1 MDRAAR
7 DERRAARER
16 RLRRRRRLLLGARAG
31 TVAGLV
37 LLVMNAGGTT
47 PQPPRPAATQPAHVA
62 TTRMPVPAGATHAL
76 AMPGAHLAPHEAVPV
91 LMYHLVGHRPP
102 TAPYPALWVSPKA
115 FLAQVHTLE
124 RAGNHG
130 VTLQRLWDAWHHHGT
145 LPSRPVVFSFDDGS
159 YGQFANALP
168 ALARAGW
175 PGVLNLKLGNLN
187 DMGGP
192 ETIRRMVRAGW
203 EIDAHTI
210 THPDLTTV
218 DAGRLE
224 HEVAGARARIQREF
238 HVPANFFCYPSGRY
252 DDAVIA
258 AVKHAGY
265 RAATT
270 TKPGWARPDGNP
282 FTLSRV
288 RVDGGMTA
296 QGLVQRIAD
305 VRAARG
311 A

>member
-1 MDRAAR
+1 MT
-7 DERRAARER
+7 
-16 RLRRRRRLLLGARAG
+16 AG
-31 TVAGLV
+31 TDDPA
-37 LLVMNAGGTT
+37 
-47 PQPPRPAATQPAHVA
+47 PSRPAVTHPVHVA
-62 TTRMPVPAGATHAL
+62 TRKPAPAGARRAG

-91 LMYHLVGHRPP
+91 LMYHLIGHRPP

-115 FLAQVHTLE
+115 FRAQVQAFQ

-130 VTLQRLWDAWHHHGT
+130 VTVQQVWDAWHHHGQ

-175 PGVLNLKLGNLN
+175 PGVLNLKLGNLD

-192 ETIRRMVRAGW
+192 QTIRRMVRAGW

-218 DAGRLE
+218 DARRLE
-224 HEVAGARARIQREF
+224 REVAGARARIQREF
-238 HVPANFFCYPSGRY
+238 HVPANFFCYPSGRF
-252 DDAVIA
+252 DDTVIA
-258 AVKHAGY
+258 AVKRAGY
-265 RAATT
+265 HAATT
-270 TKPGWARPDGNP
+270 TEPGWAGPDGDP
-282 FTLSRV
+282 FTLARV

-296 QGLVQRIAD
+296 QALLQRVRD
-305 VRAARG
+305 VRVARG